1 MSRFYVLRTVIPALI
16 MVLASTAAGCQASSQ
31 PESKSTLPPSLPAP
45 AVSTQP
51 EGQPAVTENVTWAA
65 DGVFKPG
72 EYSQSKSFGDFEL
85 SWSTDDLYLYMGMK
99 AKTAGWVAVGFDPS
113 SQMKDADIVQGFIK
127 DGVLSIADQYSTGQ
141 FGPHPADTQQGGTDD
156 ILAAA
161 GGSDGGFTTIEFK
174 RRLDTGDKFDKQLGK
189 GAHKIIWAYGSDLQF
204 TLKHTARGS
213 GEIDL

>member
-1 MSRFYVLRTVIPALI
+1 MSKIYALRTVIPALI
-16 MVLASTAAGCQASSQ
+16 LLLAFSAAGCQAPSQ
-31 PESKSTLPPSLPAP
+31 PEPKATLPPSLPAP
-45 AVSTQP
+45 AVGTQP
-51 EGQPAVTENVTWAA
+51 EGQSAVAENVTWAA
-65 DGVFKPG
+65 DGMFKPG
-72 EYSQSKSFGDFEL
+72 EYSRSKSFGDFEL

-99 AKTAGWVAVGFDPS
+99 ARTAGWVAVGFDPS

-141 FGPHPADTQQGGTDD
+141 FGPHPADTQQGGTED

-174 RRLDTGDKFDKQLGK
+174 RRLDTGDKFDKPLGK
-189 GAHKIIWAYGSDLQF
+189 GTHKIIWAYGSDPQF
-204 TLKHTARGS
+204 TLKHMARGS